1 MCALLQVQGLS
12 KAFGAQELFREVQFS
27 IEPGDRIGLIGP
39 NGSGKST
46 LLKILASLEQPDSG
60 GFTLQKGARIGYLA
74 QEDQFEDDKSLY
86 ANLVKAGQTA
96 LDNSLTETELY
107 TRVHTLLSR
116 AEFDDPEEKVALLS
130 GGWRKRLALCRAL
143 LCAPDLLVLDEPT
156 NHLDIAGI
164 LWLEKLLTANWPD
177 SPAAFI
183 LVSHDRRFL
192 ETTVNRVIELSAAYP
207 QGSLQVQ
214 GSYADFVEK
223 RGDFLLQRQQLEER
237 LANRMRRETE
247 WLRRGPKARS
257 TKAKYRIDAAGRLQE
272 ELGELQTR
280 NRALGEAGIR
290 FDGTDRKTKKLLDAR
305 GLAKG
310 YAGKPLFSGLDILL
324 SPGLRLGLVG
334 NNGCGKSTLMQIL
347 AASIQPEPEFL
358 PDSGAIRLVDDI
370 RLVSFDQRREQL
382 DTSQTLRR
390 ALAPDGD
397 SVLHQNRS
405 VHVASWAKR
414 FLFRPDQLETPVSRL
429 SGGEQARIL
438 LARLMLQPA
447 DILLL
452 DEPTNDL
459 DIASL
464 DVLEESLSEFP
475 GALVLVTHD
484 RYLLDRLCTHIL
496 GFDGQGRTAY
506 FADCEQWL
514 AWLEESTAS
523 KEQPTKA
530 SGLEQEAKKA
540 AKAKPG
546 KLSYLE
552 QREYDQMEERILTAE
567 AELETVQARM
577 AEPEVMANAK
587 SLEECWQKEQELS
600 TAIEAMYQ
608 RWSELEERKNG

>member
-12 KAFGAQELFREVQFS
+12 KAFGAQQLFADVQFN

-46 LLKILASLEQPDSG
+46 LLKIICSLEQPDSG
-60 GFTLQKGARIGYLA
+60 GFSLQKGTRIGYLA
-74 QEDQFEDDKSLY
+74 QEDRFNDEKSLY
-86 ANLVKAGQTA
+86 ANLMEAG
-96 LDNSLTETELY
+96 TELGIKENELY
-107 TRVHTLLSR
+107 TRIHTLLSR
-116 AEFDDPEEKVALLS
+116 AEFTDPEEKTKLLS

-143 LCAPDLLVLDEPT
+143 LPAPDLLVLDEPT

-177 SPAAFI
+177 SPAACI

-192 ETTVNRVIELSAAYP
+192 ENTVNRIVELSAVYP

-214 GSYADFVEK
+214 GAYSDFVEK
-223 RGDFLLQRQQLEER
+223 RAEYLLQRQQLEER

-247 WLRRGPKARS
+247 WLRRGPKART
-257 TKAKYRIDAAGRLQE
+257 TKAKYRIDAAAFLQD
-272 ELGELQTR
+272 ELDEVQSR
-280 NRALGEAGIR
+280 NRALSQAGIR
-290 FDGTDRKTKKLLDAR
+290 FDGTERKTKKLLE
-305 GLAKG
+305 AKG
-310 YAGKPLFSGLDILL
+310 LTKSYGNKQLFSNLDLLL

-334 NNGCGKSTLMQIL
+334 NNGCGKSTLMRIL
-347 AASIQPEPEFL
+347 AASAQENPEIQ
-358 PDSGAIRLVDDI
+358 PDSGTIRLAESLRV
-370 RLVSFDQRREQL
+370 VSFDQRREQL

-397 SVLHQNRS
+397 SVLYQNRS
-405 VHVASWAKR
+405 VHVAGWAKR
-414 FLFRPDQLETPVSRL
+414 FLFKPDQLETPVSRL

-459 DIASL
+459 DIPAL

-475 GALVLVTHD
+475 GTLVLVTHD

-496 GFDGQGRTAY
+496 GFDGEGKTAF

-514 AWLEESTAS
+514 DWLQEKTAQ
-523 KEQPTKA
+523 KEQAGKEAAPPATKPA
-530 SGLEQEAKKA
+530 TTAKPR
-540 AKAKPG
+540 PG
-546 KLSYLE
+546 KLSYME

-567 AELETVQARM
+567 AELEELQSRM
-577 AEPEVMANAK
+577 AEPEIAADAAK
-587 SLEECWQKEQELS
+587 LEECWQRQQHLTGEVEQL
-600 TAIEAMYQ
+600 YQ
-608 RWSELEERKNG
+608 RWSELEDRKNG

>member
-12 KAFGAQELFREVQFS
+12 KAFGAQQLFTDIQFS
-27 IEPGDRIGLIGP
+27 VEPGDRVGLIGP

-46 LLKILASLEQPDSG
+46 LLKIICSLEQPDSG
-60 GFTLQKGARIGYLA
+60 GFTLQKGSRIGYLA
-74 QEDQFEDDKSLY
+74 QEDRFDDDKSLY
-86 ANLVKAGQTA
+86 ANLLLAGA
-96 LDNSLTETELY
+96 ELGLKESELY
-107 TRVHTLLSR
+107 TRIHTLLSR
-116 AEFDDPEEKVALLS
+116 AEFSDPEEKAKLLS

-143 LCAPDLLVLDEPT
+143 LPTPDLLVLDEPT
-156 NHLDIAGI
+156 NHLDISGI
-164 LWLEKLLTANWPD
+164 LWLEKLLSANWPD
-177 SPAAFI
+177 SPAACI

-192 ETTVNRVIELSAAYP
+192 ESTANRVVELSAVYP
-207 QGSLQVQ
+207 QGSLQIQ
-214 GSYADFVEK
+214 GTYSDFVET
-223 RGDFLLQRQQLEER
+223 RAEYLLQRQQLEER
-237 LANRMRRETE
+237 LANKMRRETE

-257 TKAKYRIDAAGRLQE
+257 TKAKYRIDSAANLQD
-272 ELGELQTR
+272 ELDEVQSR
-280 NRALGEAGIR
+280 NRALSQAGIR
-290 FDGTDRKTKKLLDAR
+290 FDGTERKTKKLLEAS
-305 GLAKG
+305 GLAKSYEG
-310 YAGKPLFSGLDILL
+310 RQLFSGLDLLL
-324 SPGLRLGLVG
+324 SPGLRLGLAG
-334 NNGCGKSTLMQIL
+334 NNGCGKSTLMRIL
-347 AASIQPEPEFL
+347 AASAQKNPEIL
-358 PDSGAIRLVDDI
+358 PDCGTIRLAENLRV
-370 RLVSFDQRREQL
+370 VTFDQRREQL
-382 DTSQTLRR
+382 DTSQSLRR

-397 SVLHQNRS
+397 SVLFQNRS
-405 VHVASWAKR
+405 VHVAGWAKR

-459 DIASL
+459 DIPAL

-496 GFDGQGRTAY
+496 GFDGEGETAY

-514 AWLEESTAS
+514 DWLQKKAAEKDQAARAAAAPAAKPTA
-523 KEQPTKA
+523 
-530 SGLEQEAKKA
+530 A

-546 KLSYLE
+546 KLSYME

-567 AELETVQARM
+567 AELEALQTRM
-577 AEPEVMANAK
+577 ADPAFAADAAQ
-587 SLEECWQKEQELS
+587 LEECWQRQQRLTVTVEEL
-600 TAIEAMYQ
+600 YQ

>member
-12 KAFGAQELFREVQFS
+12 KAFGAQQLFTDIQFS
-27 IEPGDRIGLIGP
+27 VEPGDRVGLIGP

-46 LLKILASLEQPDSG
+46 LLKIICSLEQPDSG
-60 GFTLQKGARIGYLA
+60 GFTLQKGSRIGYLA
-74 QEDQFEDDKSLY
+74 QEDRFDDDKSLY
-86 ANLVKAGQTA
+86 ANLLLAGA
-96 LDNSLTETELY
+96 ELGLKESELY
-107 TRVHTLLSR
+107 TRIHTLLSR
-116 AEFDDPEEKVALLS
+116 AEFSDPEEKAKLLS

-143 LCAPDLLVLDEPT
+143 LPTPDLLVLDEPT
-156 NHLDIAGI
+156 NHLDISGI
-164 LWLEKLLTANWPD
+164 LWLEKLLSANWPD
-177 SPAAFI
+177 SPAACI

-192 ETTVNRVIELSAAYP
+192 ESTANRVVELSAVYP
-207 QGSLQVQ
+207 QGSLQIQ
-214 GSYADFVEK
+214 GTYSDFVET
-223 RGDFLLQRQQLEER
+223 RAEYLLQRQQLEER

-257 TKAKYRIDAAGRLQE
+257 TKAKYRIDSAANLQD
-272 ELGELQTR
+272 ELDEVQSR
-280 NRALGEAGIR
+280 NRALSQAGIR
-290 FDGTDRKTKKLLDAR
+290 FDGTERKTKKLLEAS
-305 GLAKG
+305 GLAKSYEG
-310 YAGKPLFSGLDILL
+310 RQLFSGLDLLL
-324 SPGLRLGLVG
+324 SPGLRLGLAG
-334 NNGCGKSTLMQIL
+334 NNGCGKSTLMRIL
-347 AASIQPEPEFL
+347 AASAQKNPEIL
-358 PDSGAIRLVDDI
+358 PDCGTIRLAENLRV
-370 RLVSFDQRREQL
+370 VTFDQRREQL
-382 DTSQTLRR
+382 DTSQSLRR

-397 SVLHQNRS
+397 SVLFQNRS
-405 VHVASWAKR
+405 VHVAGWAKR

-459 DIASL
+459 DIPAL

-496 GFDGQGRTAY
+496 GFDGEGETAY

-514 AWLEESTAS
+514 DWLQKKAAEKDQAARAAAAPAAKPTA
-523 KEQPTKA
+523 
-530 SGLEQEAKKA
+530 A

-546 KLSYLE
+546 KLSYME

-567 AELETVQARM
+567 AELEALQTRM
-577 AEPEVMANAK
+577 ADPAFAADAAQ
-587 SLEECWQKEQELS
+587 LEECWQRQQRLTVTVEEL
-600 TAIEAMYQ
+600 YQ

>member
-12 KAFGAQELFREVQFS
+12 KAFGAQQLFTDIQFS
-27 IEPGDRIGLIGP
+27 VEPGDRVGLIGP

-46 LLKILASLEQPDSG
+46 LLKIICSLEQPDSG
-60 GFTLQKGARIGYLA
+60 GFTLQKGSRIGYLA
-74 QEDQFEDDKSLY
+74 QEDRFDDDKSLY
-86 ANLVKAGQTA
+86 ANLLLAGA
-96 LDNSLTETELY
+96 ELGLKESELY
-107 TRVHTLLSR
+107 TRIHTLLSR
-116 AEFDDPEEKVALLS
+116 AEFSDPEEKAKLLS

-143 LCAPDLLVLDEPT
+143 LPTPDLLVLDEPT
-156 NHLDIAGI
+156 NHLDISGI
-164 LWLEKLLTANWPD
+164 LWLEKLLSANWPD
-177 SPAAFI
+177 SPAACI

-192 ETTVNRVIELSAAYP
+192 ESTANRVVELSAVYP
-207 QGSLQVQ
+207 QGSLQIQ
-214 GSYADFVEK
+214 GTYSDFVET
-223 RGDFLLQRQQLEER
+223 RAEYLLQRQQLEER

-257 TKAKYRIDAAGRLQE
+257 TKAKYRIDSAANLQD
-272 ELGELQTR
+272 ELDEVQSR
-280 NRALGEAGIR
+280 NRALSQAGIR
-290 FDGTDRKTKKLLDAR
+290 FDGTERKTKKLLEAS
-305 GLAKG
+305 GLAKSYEG
-310 YAGKPLFSGLDILL
+310 RQLFSGLDLLL
-324 SPGLRLGLVG
+324 SPGLRLGLAG
-334 NNGCGKSTLMQIL
+334 NNGCGKSTLMRIL
-347 AASIQPEPEFL
+347 AASAQKNPEIL
-358 PDSGAIRLVDDI
+358 PDCGTIRLAENLRV
-370 RLVSFDQRREQL
+370 VTFDQRREQL

-397 SVLHQNRS
+397 SVLFQNRS
-405 VHVASWAKR
+405 VHVAGWAKR

-459 DIASL
+459 DIPAL

-496 GFDGQGRTAY
+496 GFDGEGETAY

-514 AWLEESTAS
+514 DWLQKKAAEKDQAARAAAAPAAKPTA
-523 KEQPTKA
+523 
-530 SGLEQEAKKA
+530 A

-546 KLSYLE
+546 KLSYME

-567 AELETVQARM
+567 AELEALQTRM
-577 AEPEVMANAK
+577 ADPAFAADAAQ
-587 SLEECWQKEQELS
+587 LEECWQRQQRLTVTVEEL
-600 TAIEAMYQ
+600 YQ

>member
-12 KAFGAQELFREVQFS
+12 KAFGAQQLFTDIQFS
-27 IEPGDRIGLIGP
+27 VEPGDRVGLIGP

-46 LLKILASLEQPDSG
+46 LLKIICSLEQPDSG
-60 GFTLQKGARIGYLA
+60 GFTLQKGSRIGYLA
-74 QEDQFEDDKSLY
+74 QEDRFDDDKSLY
-86 ANLVKAGQTA
+86 ANLLLAGA
-96 LDNSLTETELY
+96 ELGLKESELY
-107 TRVHTLLSR
+107 TRIHTLLSR
-116 AEFDDPEEKVALLS
+116 AEFSDPEEKAKLLS

-143 LCAPDLLVLDEPT
+143 LPTPDLLVLDEPT
-156 NHLDIAGI
+156 NHLDISGI
-164 LWLEKLLTANWPD
+164 LWLEKLLSANWPD
-177 SPAAFI
+177 SPAACI

-192 ETTVNRVIELSAAYP
+192 ESTANRVVELSAVYP
-207 QGSLQVQ
+207 QGSLQIQ
-214 GSYADFVEK
+214 GTYSDFVEK
-223 RGDFLLQRQQLEER
+223 RAEYLLQRQQLEER
-237 LANRMRRETE
+237 LANKMRRETE

-257 TKAKYRIDAAGRLQE
+257 TKAKYRIDSAANLQD
-272 ELGELQTR
+272 ELDEVQSR
-280 NRALGEAGIR
+280 NRALSQAGIR
-290 FDGTDRKTKKLLDAR
+290 FDGTERKTKKLLEAS
-305 GLAKG
+305 GLAKSYEG
-310 YAGKPLFSGLDILL
+310 RQLFSGLDLLL
-324 SPGLRLGLVG
+324 SPGLRLGLAG
-334 NNGCGKSTLMQIL
+334 NNGCGKSTLMRIL
-347 AASIQPEPEFL
+347 AASAQKNPEIL
-358 PDSGAIRLVDDI
+358 PDCGTIRLAENLRV
-370 RLVSFDQRREQL
+370 VTFDQRREQL
-382 DTSQTLRR
+382 DTSQSLRR

-397 SVLHQNRS
+397 SVLFQNRS
-405 VHVASWAKR
+405 VHVAGWAKR

-459 DIASL
+459 DIPAL

-496 GFDGQGRTAY
+496 GFDGEGETAY

-514 AWLEESTAS
+514 DWLQKKAAEKDQAARAAAAPAAKPTA
-523 KEQPTKA
+523 
-530 SGLEQEAKKA
+530 A

-546 KLSYLE
+546 KLSYME

-567 AELETVQARM
+567 AELEALQTRM
-577 AEPEVMANAK
+577 ADPAFAADAAQ
-587 SLEECWQKEQELS
+587 LEECWQRQQRLTVTVEEL
-600 TAIEAMYQ
+600 YQ